1 MGSRKRAVMSLP
13 LPPSTAREYRN
24 IAKEEGKTASGLFR
38 DLFSFYRQE
47 KLKREY
53 RALQEY
59 GVERAKKL
67 NISERE
73 IERLI
78 FEGR

>member
-1 MGSRKRAVMSLP
+1 MSLS
-13 LPPSTAREYRN
+13 LPPELAEEYRN
-24 IAKEEGKTASGLFR
+24 LAREQGKTASALFR
-38 DLFSFYRQE
+38 EIFAFYRQE

-53 RALQEY
+53 RALQEI
-59 GVERAKKL
+59 GSRKVKRL
-67 NISERE
+67 NLSERE